1 MKSLKTG
8 LLATAIAGL
17 MSSGTAL
24 ANQQTVDQISQLK
37 FNYTIVDNHAA
48 LQGVDCAS
56 WARTGRPV
64 TRPPSG

>member
-8 LLATAIAGL
+8 LLATAVAGI
-17 MSSGTAL
+17 MGSGTAF

-37 FNYTIVDNHAA
+37 FNYTVVDNHAA
-48 LQGVDCAS
+48 LHGVDCAS
-56 WARTGRPV
+56 QARTGHPV